1 MKRFH
6 ANHPTASPS
15 ITPLVG
21 SLKAA
26 PERCEGTWITRDII
40 TAYHQLHEL
49 GAHSIEVW
57 EGGALV
63 GGMYGVAQGTL
74 FCGESMFSRAVN
86 ASKTALLV
94 FCEAF
99 AQRGGRLIDCQVL
112 NEHTASLGAVEIPR
126 RQYIEHWM
134 PAVRRSSA
142 RLLDTENAL
151 YAQCL
156 NVFRIFFVRV
166 L

>member
-1 MKRFH
+1 LWR
-6 ANHPTASPS
+6 
-15 ITPLVG
+15 V
-21 SLKAA
+21 
-26 PERCEGTWITRDII
+26 D
-40 TAYHQLHEL
+40 
-49 GAHSIEVW
+49 V
-57 EGGALV
+57 
-63 GGMYGVAQGTL
+63 
-74 FCGESMFSRAVN
+74 SRAVN

-94 FCEAF
+94 FCQAF

-126 RQYIEHWM
+126 QYIEHLDASRQEKL
-134 PAVRRSSA
+134 P